1 MNQYTP
7 VRVYKYDELNKKV
20 NEDIYNEIIDYAWDI
35 GIRNAFVQED
45 GTQSDSF
52 IPEWDLSLIKK

>member
-7 VRVYKYDELNKKV
+7 VRKCKYDELNNRV
-20 NEDIYNEIIDYAWDI
+20 EEGIYDDIIDYAWDI
-35 GIRNAFVQED
+35 GIRNAFVQEE

-52 IPEWDLSLIKK
+52 IPNWDLSLIKK